1 VRISFLLIFF
11 LLEVIYMFLINI
23 LIEKTNVIDNES

>member
-23 LIEKTNVIDNES
+23 LIEKTHVIDNES